1 MKRAL
6 TSLIALCLLLIS
18 TPAQAGTDQAN
29 FALSWWPT
37 TPSLGFMSKE
47 VILPTIN
54 SWSYIKG
61 LSPQQSGG
69 LYTIEKS
76 CLSASDP
83 ACSDATSIFAN
94 IYLPPCETKQS
105 PMCVKSLEVGEDG
118 REATFVRQ
126 VGSKTTPA
134 DTLRNLPFGGGISL
148 WKNSNGRLYSTAVR
162 INYQSFTNQDCVK
175 LSKSCQFQLSALN
188 ATVFPVTLQEGNY
201 TPSSEKDL
209 QSNSENYGCAWSDTK
224 ICARLDQNAPL
235 SRIALTIDI
244 DKNLS
249 GFLNGR
255 MRDVSLSLT
264 PQSDSISRLRV
275 SGIPV
280 DVPSIYATVPTSELS
295 QNPGINNYWKTSR
308 ADLYQSDISGSSPV
322 IIGPPPGFN
331 MGIYD
336 AFSEKV
342 QPGEVINNLW
352 RFTSSL
358 TPVDSTSCFKDG
370 TAVLGL
376 VTTNASAYTAGPPS
390 FNAAEGSIDYQVG
403 GAHLL
408 PDGSVFKGTYDLTLR
423 SDVARCLYKFSQ
435 APIRATISILGE
447 QKDAATISQNEA
459 NGWLTVHAANFTFS
473 KPTIRIKLQQENAA
487 QPAAQP
493 AAPPAAVS
501 SKPAAKISITCVKGK
516 TSKKITA
523 VNPTCP
529 AGYKKK

>member
-1 MKRAL
+1 
-6 TSLIALCLLLIS
+6 
-18 TPAQAGTDQAN
+18 
-29 FALSWWPT
+29 
-37 TPSLGFMSKE
+37 
-47 VILPTIN
+47 
-54 SWSYIKG
+54 
-61 LSPQQSGG
+61 
-69 LYTIEKS
+69 
-76 CLSASDP
+76 
-83 ACSDATSIFAN
+83 
-94 IYLPPCETKQS
+94 
-105 PMCVKSLEVGEDG
+105 
-118 REATFVRQ
+118 
-126 VGSKTTPA
+126 
-134 DTLRNLPFGGGISL
+134 
-148 WKNSNGRLYSTAVR
+148 
-162 INYQSFTNQDCVK
+162 
-175 LSKSCQFQLSALN
+175 
-188 ATVFPVTLQEGNY
+188 
-201 TPSSEKDL
+201 
-209 QSNSENYGCAWSDTK
+209 
-224 ICARLDQNAPL
+224 
-235 SRIALTIDI
+235 
-244 DKNLS
+244 
-249 GFLNGR
+249 
-255 MRDVSLSLT
+255 
-264 PQSDSISRLRV
+264 
-275 SGIPV
+275 
-280 DVPSIYATVPTSELS
+280 
-295 QNPGINNYWKTSR
+295 
-308 ADLYQSDISGSSPV
+308 
-322 IIGPPPGFN
+322 

-493 AAPPAAVS
+493 AAVS